1 MLTNRVQARYEI
13 VDTQNSITK
22 QTDTIVI
29 PLWVEKQNGY
39 IANNEIPILLILMI
53 LMISILIYRKMQI
66 TMLK

>member
-1 MLTNRVQARYEI
+1 MQARYDI
-13 VDTQNSITK
+13 INTQNSITK
-22 QTDTIVI
+22 QTDTTVI

-53 LMISILIYRKMQI
+53 SILIYRKMQI

>member
-1 MLTNRVQARYEI
+1 MQARYEI

-53 LMISILIYRKMQI
+53 LMILMISILIYRKMQI

>member
-1 MLTNRVQARYEI
+1 MQARYEI

-29 PLWVEKQNGY
+29 SLWVEKQNGY

>member
-1 MLTNRVQARYEI
+1 MQARYEF

-22 QTDTIVI
+22 QPDTTVI

-53 LMISILIYRKMQI
+53 SILIYRKMQI

>member
-1 MLTNRVQARYEI
+1 MQARYEI

-22 QTDTIVI
+22 QTDTTVI
-29 PLWVEKQNGY
+29 PLRVEKQNGY

-53 LMISILIYRKMQI
+53 SILIYRKTQI